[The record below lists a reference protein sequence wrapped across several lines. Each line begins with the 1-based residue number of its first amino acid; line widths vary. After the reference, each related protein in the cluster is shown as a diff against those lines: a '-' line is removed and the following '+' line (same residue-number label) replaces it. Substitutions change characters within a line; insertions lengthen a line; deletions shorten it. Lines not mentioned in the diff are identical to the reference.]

1 MAGHHLSPPSKKRVP
16 TIRLI
21 NIPPQRSAQRSPPI
35 NNRRARRENRLATG
49 CSPSLSLPRGARAGD
64 RPTDRPAASHGQA
77 RARQVPRRGGVLPAG
92 GSGRRQV
99 PVHDGESAAAVGL
112 HPQGVRDRVPAAAAD
127 GGRRRDGEPGARHRG
142 LLPLP
147 HHGRHV
153 RHHRRHR
160 RPHPR
165 DDPDDHLPEAAP
177 GEPRAPGALH
187 RLHQLRRGA
196 ELPDGER
203 ASDTGG
209 GGDHD
214 GGGAG
219 AHLLHLLGGEEGL
232 RVRVPGAVPGVR
244 LPHPHALLPPADHL
258 PAGQDG
264 DHGVRLHRRARL
276 LRLHHLRHRQPHQG
290 LLLRRVRRRRHRAL
304 PRHHQPLPGH
314 PSGARRRRL
323 IGSYI

>member
-1 MAGHHLSPPSKKRVP
+1 MAGRHLSPPPKKRVP

-64 RPTDRPAASHGQA
+64 RPTDRQAGSHGQA
-77 RARQVPRRGGVLPAG
+77 RQVQPRRGGVLPAG

-165 DDPDDHLPEAAP
+165 CVRVYTCLFFLVSCLSP
-177 GEPRAPGALH
+177 ALH
-187 RLHQLRRGA
+187 CTARTNVYMSLQSSFIHSHG
-196 ELPDGER
+196 P
-203 ASDTGG
+203 SS
-209 GGDHD
+209 
-214 GGGAG
+214 
-219 AHLLHLLGGEEGL
+219 LLS
-232 RVRVPGAVPGVR
+232 VCVFVFAKK
-244 LPHPHALLPPADHL
+244 
-258 PAGQDG
+258 QNKKM
-264 DHGVRLHRRARL
+264 
-276 LRLHHLRHRQPHQG
+276 Q
-290 LLLRRVRRRRHRAL
+290 
-304 PRHHQPLPGH
+304 
-314 PSGARRRRL
+314 
-323 IGSYI
+323 

>member
-165 DDPDDHLPEAAP
+165 TGTMVYGCIAALVFS
-177 GEPRAPGALH
+177 GFIIYDTDNLIRVYSYDEYVAA
-187 RLHQLRRGA
+187 A
-196 ELPDGER
+196 IELYLDIINLFQ
-203 ASDTGG
+203 AIL
-209 GGDHD
+209 
-214 GGGAG
+214 AV
-219 AHLLHLLGGEEGL
+219 LEG
-232 RVRVPGAVPGVR
+232 V
-244 LPHPHALLPPADHL
+244 D
-258 PAGQDG
+258 
-264 DHGVRLHRRARL
+264 
-276 LRLHHLRHRQPHQG
+276 
-290 LLLRRVRRRRHRAL
+290 
-304 PRHHQPLPGH
+304 
-314 PSGARRRRL
+314 
-323 IGSYI
+323 

>member
-1 MAGHHLSPPSKKRVP
+1 MAGRHLSPPSKKRVP

-64 RPTDRPAASHGQA
+64 RPTDRQAASHGQA

-99 PVHDGESAAAVGL
+99 PVHDGEPAAAVGL

-165 DDPDDHLPEAAP
+165 CV
-177 GEPRAPGALH
+177 RVYT
-187 RLHQLRRGA
+187 
-196 ELPDGER
+196 R
-203 ASDTGG
+203 ASSSSCRVS
-209 GGDHD
+209 
-214 GGGAG
+214 
-219 AHLLHLLGGEEGL
+219 HLHCTARTNVYMSLQSSFIHSHGPSSLLS
-232 RVRVPGAVPGVR
+232 VCVFVFAKKKKTK
-244 LPHPHALLPPADHL
+244 
-258 PAGQDG
+258 QNKKM
-264 DHGVRLHRRARL
+264 
-276 LRLHHLRHRQPHQG
+276 Q
-290 LLLRRVRRRRHRAL
+290 
-304 PRHHQPLPGH
+304 
-314 PSGARRRRL
+314 
-323 IGSYI
+323 